1 MSATAALPLLEC
13 RQISVRF
20 GGVVAV
26 DQVSLEV
33 RPGEVLGLVGP
44 NGSGKT
50 TLLNAVTGLVRAR
63 GEVLVEGKKVPL
75 GRPGAIVRHGVFRTY
90 QTPQVDA
97 ELTCLEN
104 VLVASSDRAHRGAGS
119 AFLLRPPSNASG
131 CSPRPTSPPPGSPTA
146 SAVTSRSP
154 GLSTPGPSCS

>member
-1 MSATAALPLLEC
+1 RRPLGVGPAHRRARADPATRVAPQHRRLQGPHLRRRDPARGAGAPRRPGVAAAPHPGPAADEGALVTATATLPLLEC
-13 RQISVRF
+13 RRISVRF

-26 DQVSLEV
+26 DDVSLEV

-63 GEVLVEGKKVPL
+63 GEVRVGGKRVPL

-90 QTPQVDA
+90 QTPQVD
-97 ELTCLEN
+97 
-104 VLVASSDRAHRGAGS
+104 
-119 AFLLRPPSNASG
+119 
-131 CSPRPTSPPPGSPTA
+131 
-146 SAVTSRSP
+146 
-154 GLSTPGPSCS
+154 